1 VGNTR
6 PASVSRPS
14 RCRSSRSSR
23 GCSHVQGN
31 HLLDG
36 EDVFGRDPH
45 KLVEAI
51 GGTVTY
57 LKRC

>member
-1 VGNTR
+1 M
-6 PASVSRPS
+6 PIKPELA
-14 RCRSSRSSR
+14 